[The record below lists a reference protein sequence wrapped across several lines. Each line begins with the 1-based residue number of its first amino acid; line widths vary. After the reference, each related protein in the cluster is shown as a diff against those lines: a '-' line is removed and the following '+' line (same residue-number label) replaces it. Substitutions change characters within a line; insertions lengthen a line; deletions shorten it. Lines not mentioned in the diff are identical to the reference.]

1 MTDEQN
7 KKPPAEVRLTD
18 ETIKYLETKM
28 ANAVQ
33 SGIQNAINERTAEAF
48 WAAGFRVLQTQASQH
63 TGRFVLGGLWS
74 LMSRVGMFLVLGGVV
89 YAFGGWSALA
99 SFGKALFTAGGQ

>member
-1 MTDEQN
+1 MTDDT
-7 KKPPAEVRLTD
+7 KHKAPAEVRLTD

-48 WAAGFRVLQTQASQH
+48 WAAGFKVLQTQASQH
-63 TGRFVLGGLWS
+63 TGRFVIGGLWS
-74 LMSRVGMFLVLGGVV
+74 LFQRVGVFLVLGGIV
-89 YAFGGWSALA
+89 YAIGGWSALA
-99 SFGKALFTAGGQ
+99 TLGKAMFGNGGQ